1 MQRALLVTVV
11 VLLAW
16 MAGRLSSERAVPA
29 TVVFSPPVVVNV
41 PPAPEPLPIPPPPG
55 WQEHGHNRFALSEA
69 PRVLTAWSGIVAAPG
84 APVLAAW
91 NRETVTW
98 SGDDGA
104 TWTRHALS
112 PEQTVRFGAVEGG
125 WVHLVVSGPHESL
138 WSFAPGG
145 SRTVRAAPVAAAS
158 AFVGGAGRL
167 AIVGVRPGAAGAKT
181 SSRAAGEAEKTPALR
196 LSSDHGA
203 TWKELPAPEIGNAGN
218 ELRIEAD
225 GALIQM
231 NGQEAACGGGY
242 QHRARLEQGGT
253 EWVSVVWPLDTPLS
267 FWLGPGGWAYG
278 SGDCRT
284 DDLAAGRGAGDHL
297 CAVGLDDE
305 IATEGPALERGA
317 EVEIVSSGRV
327 TFAVAGRALYLV
339 KGGSFRRVA
348 GDVPSAMEAGA
359 RVDAGGRLIGIAAG
373 RVVRWSAAGWEVLLP
388 G

>member
-1 MQRALLVTVV
+1 
-11 VLLAW
+11 
-16 MAGRLSSERAVPA
+16 
-29 TVVFSPPVVVNV
+29 
-41 PPAPEPLPIPPPPG
+41 
-55 WQEHGHNRFALSEA
+55 
-69 PRVLTAWSGIVAAPG
+69 
-84 APVLAAW
+84 
-91 NRETVTW
+91 
-98 SGDDGA
+98 
-104 TWTRHALS
+104 
-112 PEQTVRFGAVEGG
+112 
-125 WVHLVVSGPHESL
+125 
-138 WSFAPGG
+138 
-145 SRTVRAAPVAAAS
+145 
-158 AFVGGAGRL
+158 VGGAGRL

-181 SSRAAGEAEKTPALR
+181 SSRAAGEAEKAPALR